1 MQNNSKNNA
10 LQLFRYDK
18 NNIRTYT
25 KDDGSIW
32 FIAAD
37 VCRVL
42 GLKNVT
48 KALYGLDSDELTL
61 LLVRAGGQKR
71 EMNAVSESG
80 LYSLIFKSRKEEA
93 RNFSRWVRR
102 EVLPSIRQH
111 GFYVNDEKINS
122 LNQRDK
128 TIKEILSELKNTREE
143 NKRLRAQIE
152 NEKPRVALADLLVS
166 TSESVTFQEASIF
179 FIQHGIKNI
188 GQNNLFKLL
197 RDIGLLCSRK
207 GKQWN
212 KPTAESAKKG
222 YFCLQVSGSH
232 NRTITMIT
240 HKFLMKLLDDFT
252 KEQLPIVYML
262 EQEDK

>member
-1 MQNNSKNNA
+1 
-10 LQLFRYDK
+10 
-18 NNIRTYT
+18 
-25 KDDGSIW
+25 
-32 FIAAD
+32 
-37 VCRVL
+37 
-42 GLKNVT
+42 
-48 KALYGLDSDELTL
+48 
-61 LLVRAGGQKR
+61 
-71 EMNAVSESG
+71 MNAVSESG
-80 LYSLIFKSRKEEA
+80 LYALIFKSHKEGAREFRK
-93 RNFSRWVRR
+93 WVTG
-102 EVLPSIRQH
+102 EVLPQIRQH

-197 RDIGLLCSRK
+197 RDMGLLCSRK

-212 KPTAESAKKG
+212 KPTTEAAKKG
-222 YFCLQVSGSH
+222 YFCLQITGSPR
-232 NRTITMIT
+232 RTITMIT
-240 HKFLMKLLDDFT
+240 HKFLMKLLDVFT
-252 KEQLPIVYML
+252 QEQLPIVYML
-262 EQEDK
+262 NESEQEEK